1 MMRVWV
7 CQCKQ
12 CGREI
17 ADQDR
22 LAFDFKRGD
31 WRYLASRKEWIC
43 GDCAEKQDAE
53 QKGGAR

>member
-22 LAFDFKRGD
+22 LAFDFKRGG
-31 WRYLASRKEWIC
+31 WRYNRETGEWTC
-43 GDCAEKQDAE
+43 DECAEREAGHE
-53 QKGGAR
+53 TNT